1 MFASQTLMKPGK
13 QGEVSEQQAMMMK
26 MMKFMTVM
34 FTFFMFTFPS
44 GLVIYFC
51 CNMLLS
57 TLQQVL
63 IKKRLEGTLLVPVSE
78 KG

>member
-1 MFASQTLMKPGK
+1 MKPAT
-13 QGEVSEQQAMMMK
+13 QGNVSEQQAMMMK
-26 MMKFMTVM
+26 MMKYMTVM
-34 FTFFMFTFPS
+34 FTLFMFTFPS

-63 IKKRLEGTLLVPVSE
+63 IKRRLEDTMLIPAVE